1 MQGCKE
7 QRPRYFCATKSWAQ
21 RAVSFYQTK
30 KNRLLML
37 FSGLFLGIQ
46 FQKQL
51 EVWLYMRGAWGWNS
65 TATEPSVL
73 PSQNQLLPL
82 GVESSIRTKK
92 STSKIFQSKSPLEM
106 SGSKSH
112 LRNLDALCWT
122 MAVLCPVKLWACNF
136 WPRPCLSNNVPLRC
150 VENYGNAGTEL
161 KPRTSAIHVRSLL
174 QVGL

>member
-1 MQGCKE
+1 
-7 QRPRYFCATKSWAQ
+7 
-21 RAVSFYQTK
+21 
-30 KNRLLML
+30 ML

-92 STSKIFQSKSPLEM
+92 IDKQNLPKQKSL
-106 SGSKSH
+106 G
-112 LRNLDALCWT
+112 
-122 MAVLCPVKLWACNF
+122 
-136 WPRPCLSNNVPLRC
+136 NVRVQITPA
-150 VENYGNAGTEL
+150 E
-161 KPRTSAIHVRSLL
+161 S
-174 QVGL
+174 